1 MRIGNK
7 CCEFKKF
14 LKFSERYVISFLR
27 LDRIRNTFTAWI
39 EEKVFNADH
48 SNPQY
53 FCPNLFQLF
62 YSRIHIY
69 KKKSCE
75 KILPF
80 YTYPTTDSNA
90 TPFCIE
96 FSKRHPIRDIRSPFP
111 FETDDRSSS
120 RKEKKETPLLF
131 PGINFRITGGQR
143 SVPSFKYNFP
153 DYFSGLD
160 VGRSRNNVAVIDRET
175 CTR

>member
-1 MRIGNK
+1 MHLYVYTMNVYVSSLCLHRILEKKKRKKKNRIIIMMRIGNK

-69 KKKSCE
+69 KTKKLR
-75 KILPF
+75 KKYYPFTRTLRQTRTQLPSV
-80 YTYPTTDSNA
+80 SNF
-90 TPFCIE
+90 P
-96 FSKRHPIRDIRSPFP
+96 SDIRYATS
-111 FETDDRSSS
+111 DRRFLSKPMIDHHPEKKKKKPPSSS
-120 RKEKKETPLLF
+120 PE
-131 PGINFRITGGQR
+131 
-143 SVPSFKYNFP
+143 
-153 DYFSGLD
+153 
-160 VGRSRNNVAVIDRET
+160 
-175 CTR
+175 

>member
-1 MRIGNK
+1 MMRIGNK

-69 KKKSCE
+69 KKKKLRKNITLLHVPYDRLERNSLLYR
-75 KILPF
+75 IF
-80 YTYPTTDSNA
+80 QA
-90 TPFCIE
+90 T
-96 FSKRHPIRDIRSPFP
+96 SDTRHPIAVS
-111 FETDDRSSS
+111 
-120 RKEKKETPLLF
+120 
-131 PGINFRITGGQR
+131 FRNR
-143 SVPSFKYNFP
+143 
-153 DYFSGLD
+153 
-160 VGRSRNNVAVIDRET
+160 
-175 CTR
+175 

>member
-1 MRIGNK
+1 MDRRKSVQHRSLESPIFAQTYSSYFIRVYTFIKNK
-7 CCEFKKF
+7 
-14 LKFSERYVISFLR
+14 
-27 LDRIRNTFTAWI
+27 
-39 EEKVFNADH
+39 KVA
-48 SNPQY
+48 
-53 FCPNLFQLF
+53 
-62 YSRIHIY
+62 
-69 KKKSCE
+69 K

-120 RKEKKETPLLF
+120 RKEKKEIPLLL

>member
-1 MRIGNK
+1 MNVYVSSLCLHRILEKKKKKKRIIIMMRIGNK

-69 KKKSCE
+69 KKKKLRKNITLLHVPYDRLERNSLLYR
-75 KILPF
+75 IF
-80 YTYPTTDSNA
+80 QA
-90 TPFCIE
+90 T
-96 FSKRHPIRDIRSPFP
+96 SDTRHPIAVS
-111 FETDDRSSS
+111 
-120 RKEKKETPLLF
+120 
-131 PGINFRITGGQR
+131 FRNR
-143 SVPSFKYNFP
+143 
-153 DYFSGLD
+153 
-160 VGRSRNNVAVIDRET
+160 
-175 CTR
+175 

>member
-1 MRIGNK
+1 MMRIGNK

-53 FCPNLFQLF
+53 LPN
-62 YSRIHIY
+62 YSSYFIRVYTFI

-75 KILPF
+75 KNITLLHVPYDRLERNSLLYRIF
-80 YTYPTTDSNA
+80 QA
-90 TPFCIE
+90 T
-96 FSKRHPIRDIRSPFP
+96 SDTRHPIAVS
-111 FETDDRSSS
+111 
-120 RKEKKETPLLF
+120 
-131 PGINFRITGGQR
+131 FRNR
-143 SVPSFKYNFP
+143 
-153 DYFSGLD
+153 
-160 VGRSRNNVAVIDRET
+160 
-175 CTR
+175 